1 MKNRPHLLLL
11 LLWLAIGTALRFLRL
26 AALPPWTDECATMVF
41 SLGNSFRTVPLNEI
55 ISADILLQPLQ
66 VNPANGI
73 NVVIRELLTEST
85 HPPVYFALAHFW
97 MKMFSPIGEIALVW
111 VARSLSAVFGV
122 LSIPAMFGFGYLTFR
137 SKLVAQMAAAIMAV
151 SPLIVFLGREARHY
165 TLAMLLVIA
174 SLSCCVKAI
183 QSIHRQQSLPMWI
196 VLAWVAINSLGM
208 ATHYFFSLTLAAEAL
223 VLFTH
228 IWRNRKRNLRQTY
241 LWRIAIIA
249 IGTLIGCVV
258 WIPFLQSI
266 PNSDLTNWVAISNPH
281 ARWLEP
287 IGRLLLWNLSMLLLL
302 PSALT
307 ILPLGIVIVSGVAT
321 LLFLLWSLPKLRY
334 GLKIQQDSA
343 DSFLGIQIISEY
355 LLIAVFL
362 CLFFTY
368 ALNKDLTLAAR
379 FQFIYAPAVILLLGA
394 ALAGYWKYLVKG
406 KLTVSIILLTALLG
420 GLTVDWNLGYLQ
432 NQRPDILASL
442 IHRTSQN
449 NVLIATKHIHHGQT
463 GRMMG
468 LAWEFQREPKFN
480 AQFFLAGKN
489 LDNQNYTNS
498 VQVLQ
503 EKIAQIQQPLDLWLV
518 EFRTPIN
525 LESQQCKQDNQYAK
539 TAGEYS
545 YKLYHCEGKS
555 SIIEKLS

>member
-1 MKNRPHLLLL
+1 MKNRPHVLLL

-55 ISADILLQPLQ
+55 ISANILLQPLQ
-66 VNPANGI
+66 VNPTHGI
-73 NVVIRELLTEST
+73 NAVIRELLTEST

-97 MKMFSPIGEIALVW
+97 MKMFSTTGEIASIW
-111 VARSLSAVFGV
+111 VARSLSAVLGI

-137 SKLVAQMAAAIMAV
+137 SKSVGQMAAAMMAV
-151 SPLIVFLGREARHY
+151 SPFMVFLGREARHY

-183 QSIHRQQSLPMWI
+183 QSIHRQQSLPIWV
-196 VLAWVAINSLGM
+196 VLAWVGINSLGI

-223 VLFTH
+223 VLLAH
-228 IWRNRKRNLRQTY
+228 IWRNRKRNLRQIHW
-241 LWRIAIIA
+241 WRIAIVA
-249 IGTLIGCVV
+249 LGTLIGCLI

-266 PNSDLTNWVAISNPH
+266 PNSDLTNWVAISNLH
-281 ARWLEP
+281 TRWLEP

-307 ILPLGIVIVSGVAT
+307 SLPIGIIIISGVAT
-321 LLFLLWSLPKLRY
+321 LLFLLWSVPKFHY
-334 GLKIQQDSA
+334 GLTMQQEPPDSR
-343 DSFLGIQIISEY
+343 LGIQILYEY

-368 ALNKDLTLAAR
+368 ALGKDLTLAAR
-379 FQFIYAPAVILLLGA
+379 FQFIYAPAVILLLAA
-394 ALAGYWKYLVKG
+394 ALTGCWKHLVTEKV
-406 KLTVSIILLTALLG
+406 TVSIIVLTALLG
-420 GLTVDWNLGYLQ
+420 GLIVVWNLGYLQ

-442 IHRTSQN
+442 ISQASQN

-489 LDNQNYTNS
+489 LDNQDYTNS
-498 VQVLQ
+498 VQLLQ

-525 LESQQCKQDNQYAK
+525 LESQQCIPDNQYGK

-545 YKLYHCEGKS
+545 YKMYHCAIKNS
-555 SIIEKLS
+555 SILN